1 MWCYTLFPII
11 LNMSLTAGIV
21 IVLVL
26 LARLPL
32 KKAPRV
38 FSYALWAV
46 VLFRLLCPISFS
58 TDFSLLGIFHSP
70 AVTNGSITYIPTD
83 IVHTANPQVDLPLPG
98 ISQVNNETLPQG
110 GEQTVA
116 DPLEAPMAIATFLWL
131 FGIMAMLIYSIASVL
146 ILKNRLKSAQNLE
159 QNIYEADNLKT
170 PFVLGIFK
178 PRIFIPTGL
187 TREEKSYIIRHEQTH
202 IRRLDHIIKPF
213 AFMVLSLHWFNPL
226 VWIAFVLMGADME
239 LSCDE
244 KVIKEMGG
252 EIKKP
257 YAASLLSLA
266 TGKRILNGS
275 PLAFGEGNVKGRIKN
290 VLNYRK
296 PRFWMMAVAVVAVI
310 TVGIG
315 LLVNPVDDEPDLSF
329 LKPANLIALISEIK
343 QIEVTSAEYGA
354 TYVSGS
360 ELAKWLDNA
369 ENDWSKKLITPSEEL
384 ETTIAVFIPDAI
396 DHSICFFSSDPSLA
410 LVVYGDEKR
419 YYNIPEEDY
428 EAMEEVTLLGSRHVQ
443 NIVLTD
449 YKDRKAAASVTV
461 TDTEAIK
468 RMSVMVLNGDQEKPY
483 ATVDDIPPVAD
494 YIRIDFKHFE
504 DSQTITYYVY
514 SQADKSYLEK
524 PYSRIS
530 KINSATMQAI
540 AAILSGQDT
549 GTQSGLTFTS
559 SETDLI
565 RLGTIAFDAHMA
577 TLTSGNLP
585 VSDRI
590 AAYQLNH
597 ISVVA
602 GNINEFC
609 VSLNYDFT
617 TDNESYVNPSR
628 GAKGKGIWTDN
639 SLEIRVRHIEKNKF
653 EIISIGTGGGGQG
666 LTPYAAEQTSL
677 EPLAVRWSPEQS
689 IDTIGMAELDYAS
702 DDMLIFHGYFGL
714 FIYDLKSLQ
723 IIRSLDLK
731 PLNCTAIQGDD
742 YCDVTVSTDGNTVQL
757 HRMSSNNMYVYTV
770 SDNTLQEMPYERMSD
785 RFGSNF
791 VPIEDVVDSKQLGH
805 CSHNAVKFGT
815 GEYGYLHTSDWTLG
829 TFTYVRGDR
838 IYRLFDINA
847 SEDTNSQNSA
857 GAEIV
862 DSLSGDLITSHSDV
876 EITNEWISKDFGYTV
891 LFGSLKNDPQQGV
904 AVVIPTGDQ
913 KDKNEQKVLTPE
925 KHGAIKAESLGAKA
939 SILDVVAEDGY
950 RWIFNVYNG
959 FDPKK

>member
-1 MWCYTLFPII
+1 MWCYTMFPII

-70 AVTNGSITYIPTD
+70 AVTNGSITYIPAD
-83 IVHTANPQVDLPLPG
+83 IVHTANPQVDLPFPD
-98 ISQVNNETLPQG
+98 ISQVINETLPQG
-110 GEQTVA
+110 DEQTVA

-131 FGIMAMLIYSIASVL
+131 FGIAAMLIYSIVSVL
-146 ILKNRLKSAQNLE
+146 ILKNHLKSARNVE

-178 PRIFIPTGL
+178 PRIFIPAGL
-187 TREEKSYIIRHEQTH
+187 TTEEKSYIIRHEQTH

-226 VWIAFVLMGADME
+226 VWVAFVLMGTDME
-239 LSCDE
+239 ISCDE

-296 PRFWMMAVAVVAVI
+296 PTFWMIPVAVVAVI
-310 TVGIG
+310 ALGIG
-315 LLVNPVDDEPDLSF
+315 LMVNPINDEPDLSF
-329 LKPANLIALISEIK
+329 LNPANLLSLISEQK
-343 QIEVTSAEYGA
+343 QIKVTSAEYGD

-360 ELAKWLDNA
+360 ELAKWLDDA
-369 ENDWSKKLITPSEEL
+369 ENDWSKKLITPSEEQ
-384 ETTIAVFIPDAI
+384 ETTIAVFIADDI
-396 DHSICFFSSDPSLA
+396 DHSIGFFASDPTLA
-410 LVVYGDEKR
+410 LVKYGDEKR
-419 YYNIPEEDY
+419 YYKIPEEDY

-449 YKDRKAAASVTV
+449 YKDRKAATSVTV

-468 RMSVMVLNGDQEKPY
+468 HMSVMVLKGDQEKRY
-483 ATVDDIPPVAD
+483 GTVDDIPPVSD
-494 YIRIDFKHFE
+494 YLRIDFKHFE

-514 SQADKSYLEK
+514 SQAEKSYIEK
-524 PYSRIS
+524 PYSRIN

-540 AAILSGQDT
+540 TDILSGEDN
-549 GTQSGLTFTS
+549 GTESGLTFTS
-559 SETDLI
+559 TETDLI

-577 TLTSGNLP
+577 TLTRDNLP

-590 AAYQLNH
+590 TSYQLND
-597 ISVVA
+597 ISVLA

-617 TDNESYVNPSR
+617 TDNESFVNPSR
-628 GAKGKGIWTDN
+628 GAKGKGTWPDN
-639 SLEIRVRHIEKNKF
+639 SLEIRVRHIEGNNF
-653 EIISIGTGGGGQG
+653 AIISTGTGGGGQG
-666 LTPYAAEQTSL
+666 LAPYAPQQTSL
-677 EPLAVRWSPEQS
+677 EPLTVKWSTEQRIVAV
-689 IDTIGMAELDYAS
+689 GMADLDYAS
-702 DDMLIFHGYFGL
+702 DDIVIFHSYFGL
-714 FIYDLKSLQ
+714 FIYDLNSLQ

-731 PLNCTAIQGDD
+731 PLNCTALQGDD
-742 YCDVTVSTDGNTVQL
+742 YCEVTVSTDGNTVQL

-791 VPIEDVVDSKQLGH
+791 VPMEDVVNSKQLGLY
-805 CSHNAVKFGT
+805 SYNAVKFDT

-829 TFTYVRGDR
+829 TFIYVRDDMV
-838 IYRLFDINA
+838 YKLFDMY
-847 SEDTNSQNSA
+847 E
-857 GAEIV
+857 
-862 DSLSGDLITSHSDV
+862 
-876 EITNEWISKDFGYTV
+876 
-891 LFGSLKNDPQQGV
+891 
-904 AVVIPTGDQ
+904 
-913 KDKNEQKVLTPE
+913 
-925 KHGAIKAESLGAKA
+925 
-939 SILDVVAEDGY
+939 
-950 RWIFNVYNG
+950 
-959 FDPKK
+959 

>member
-1 MWCYTLFPII
+1 MWCYTMFPII

-70 AVTNGSITYIPTD
+70 AVTNGSITYISTD
-83 IVHTANPQVDLPLPG
+83 IVHTANPQVDLPLPD
-98 ISQVNNETLPQG
+98 ISQVINETLPQG
-110 GEQTVA
+110 DEQTVA

-131 FGIMAMLIYSIASVL
+131 FGIAAMLIYSIVSVL
-146 ILKNRLKSAQNLE
+146 ILKNRLKSARNVE

-178 PRIFIPTGL
+178 PRIFIPAGL
-187 TREEKSYIIRHEQTH
+187 TTEEKNYIIRHEQTH

-226 VWIAFVLMGADME
+226 VWIAFVLMSTDME

-310 TVGIG
+310 ALGIG

-329 LKPANLIALISEIK
+329 LNPGNLIALISEIK
-343 QIEVTSAEYGA
+343 QIKVTSAEYGE

-369 ENDWSKKLITPSEEL
+369 ENDWSKKLITPTEEP

-396 DHSICFFSSDPSLA
+396 DHSICFFASDPSLA

-461 TDTEAIK
+461 TDTDAIK
-468 RMSVMVLNGDQEKPY
+468 RMSVMVLKGDKENRY
-483 ATVDDIPPVAD
+483 AVDDIPLVSN

-514 SQADKSYLEK
+514 SQDEKSYIEK
-524 PYSRIS
+524 PYSRIN

-540 AAILSGQDT
+540 TAILSGEDN
-549 GTQSGLTFTS
+549 GTQSGLTFIST
-559 SETDLI
+559 ETDLI
-565 RLGTIAFDAHMA
+565 RLGTIAFDAYIA
-577 TLTSGNLP
+577 TLTSDNML

-590 AAYQLNH
+590 ASCQLND
-597 ISVVA
+597 ISVLA
-602 GNINEFC
+602 GNIR
-609 VSLNYDFT
+609 Y
-617 TDNESYVNPSR
+617 
-628 GAKGKGIWTDN
+628 
-639 SLEIRVRHIEKNKF
+639 
-653 EIISIGTGGGGQG
+653 
-666 LTPYAAEQTSL
+666 
-677 EPLAVRWSPEQS
+677 
-689 IDTIGMAELDYAS
+689 
-702 DDMLIFHGYFGL
+702 
-714 FIYDLKSLQ
+714 KSLFH
-723 IIRSLDLK
+723 SF
-731 PLNCTAIQGDD
+731 
-742 YCDVTVSTDGNTVQL
+742 
-757 HRMSSNNMYVYTV
+757 
-770 SDNTLQEMPYERMSD
+770 SD
-785 RFGSNF
+785 
-791 VPIEDVVDSKQLGH
+791 
-805 CSHNAVKFGT
+805 
-815 GEYGYLHTSDWTLG
+815 
-829 TFTYVRGDR
+829 
-838 IYRLFDINA
+838 
-847 SEDTNSQNSA
+847 
-857 GAEIV
+857 V
-862 DSLSGDLITSHSDV
+862 DSLFFIT
-876 EITNEWISKDFGYTV
+876 I
-891 LFGSLKNDPQQGV
+891 L
-904 AVVIPTGDQ
+904 
-913 KDKNEQKVLTPE
+913 
-925 KHGAIKAESLGAKA
+925 AK
-939 SILDVVAEDGY
+939 
-950 RWIFNVYNG
+950 
-959 FDPKK
+959 

>member
-11 LNMSLTAGIV
+11 LNMSITAGIV

-83 IVHTANPQVDLPLPG
+83 IVHTANPQLDLPLPG
-98 ISQVNNETLPQG
+98 ISQVINETLPQG
-110 GEQTVA
+110 DEQTVA

-131 FGIMAMLIYSIASVL
+131 FGIAAMLIYSIVSVL
-146 ILKNRLKSAQNLE
+146 ILKNHLQSARNVE

-178 PRIFIPTGL
+178 PRIFIPARL
-187 TREEKSYIIRHEQTH
+187 TTEEKSYIIRHEQTH

-226 VWIAFVLMGADME
+226 VWVAFVLMGTDME
-239 LSCDE
+239 ISCDE
-244 KVIKEMGG
+244 RVIKEMGG

-275 PLAFGEGNVKGRIKN
+275 PLAFGEGNVEGRIKN

-296 PRFWMMAVAVVAVI
+296 PTFWMIAVAVIAI
-310 TVGIG
+310 IAVGIG

-329 LKPANLIALISEIK
+329 LNPGNLIAYISEIK
-343 QIEVTSAEYGA
+343 QIEVTSAKYGA

-369 ENDWSKKLITPSEEL
+369 ENDWSKKLITPSKEPEP
-384 ETTIAVFIPDAI
+384 TIAVHIEDAI
-396 DHSICFFSSDPSLA
+396 DHSICFFASDPSLA

-419 YYNIPEEDY
+419 YYNIPQEDY
-428 EAMEEVTLLGSRHVQ
+428 EAMEEVTLLGSTHIQ

-468 RMSVMVLNGDQEKPY
+468 RMSVMVLKGDKEKRY
-483 ATVDDIPPVAD
+483 VTVDDIPPVSD
-494 YIRIDFKHFE
+494 YIRINFKHFE

-514 SQADKSYLEK
+514 SQDEKSYIEK
-524 PYSRIS
+524 PYSRIN
-530 KINSATMQAI
+530 KINPATMQAI
-540 AAILSGQDT
+540 TAILSVQD
-549 GTQSGLTFTS
+549 
-559 SETDLI
+559 
-565 RLGTIAFDAHMA
+565 
-577 TLTSGNLP
+577 N
-585 VSDRI
+585 
-590 AAYQLNH
+590 
-597 ISVVA
+597 
-602 GNINEFC
+602 
-609 VSLNYDFT
+609 
-617 TDNESYVNPSR
+617 VNP
-628 GAKGKGIWTDN
+628 
-639 SLEIRVRHIEKNKF
+639 
-653 EIISIGTGGGGQG
+653 GQG
-666 LTPYAAEQTSL
+666 LTPYAAQQTSL
-677 EPLAVRWSPEQS
+677 EPITVKWSPEQR
-689 IDTIGMAELDYAS
+689 IDAVGMAELDYAS
-702 DDMLIFHGYFGL
+702 GDIVIFHGYFGL
-714 FIYDLKSLQ
+714 FVYDLNSLQ

-731 PLNCTAIQGDD
+731 PLNCTANQGDD

-757 HRMSSNNMYVYTV
+757 HRMSSDNMYVYTV
-770 SDNTLQEMPYERMSD
+770 SDHTLQEMPYKRMSD
-785 RFGSNF
+785 QFGSNF
-791 VPIEDVVDSKQLGH
+791 VPIEDVVDSKQLGLY
-805 CSHNAVKFGT
+805 SYNAIKFDT
-815 GEYGYLHTSDWTLG
+815 GEYGYLHTSDWRLG
-829 TFTYVRGDR
+829 TFTYIRDDM

-847 SEDTNSQNSA
+847 LEDTNSQ
-857 GAEIV
+857 
-862 DSLSGDLITSHSDV
+862 
-876 EITNEWISKDFGYTV
+876 KF
-891 LFGSLKNDPQQGV
+891 
-904 AVVIPTGDQ
+904 
-913 KDKNEQKVLTPE
+913 
-925 KHGAIKAESLGAKA
+925 
-939 SILDVVAEDGY
+939 
-950 RWIFNVYNG
+950 
-959 FDPKK
+959 